1 MSCCGNRRTTLAVG
15 PTMRGSAISPTSRA
29 SVSLPLR
36 ATVRFEYVGTGALT
50 VRGAVTGI
58 NYRFDFPGARRQSDP
73 RDAPG
78 LASVATLRRL

>member
-15 PTMRGSAISPTSRA
+15 PTMRGPAISPA
-29 SVSLPLR
+29 SGATAPLPLR
-36 ATVRFEYVGTGALT
+36 TMVRFEYVGTGALN